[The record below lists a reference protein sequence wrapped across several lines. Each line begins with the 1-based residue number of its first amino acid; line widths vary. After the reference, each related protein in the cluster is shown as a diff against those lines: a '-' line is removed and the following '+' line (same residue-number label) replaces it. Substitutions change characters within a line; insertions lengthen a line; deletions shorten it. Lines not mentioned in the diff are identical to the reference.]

1 MVVIVDDDEL
11 IRGSLGGLVK
21 EEAGLPAV
29 TFASAE
35 EFLTSGRREANSMS
49 SRGSSYALSKL
60 CHLLLLFVRLSPRC
74 HLTLDCHLSFNILTQ
89 ARTDSLERDP
99 FISMQIRSTTSAAL
113 FGMPVAFRTS
123 AKGSKHDSAIQTRGI
138 QKCPG

>member
-35 EFLTSGRREANSMS
+35 EFLTSGDEKRTACLIVDIRMRCRS
-49 SRGSSYALSKL
+49 SATCCCCSCVCR
-60 CHLLLLFVRLSPRC
+60 
-74 HLTLDCHLSFNILTQ
+74 
-89 ARTDSLERDP
+89 
-99 FISMQIRSTTSAAL
+99 
-113 FGMPVAFRTS
+113 PVV
-123 AKGSKHDSAIQTRGI
+123 I
-138 QKCPG
+138 